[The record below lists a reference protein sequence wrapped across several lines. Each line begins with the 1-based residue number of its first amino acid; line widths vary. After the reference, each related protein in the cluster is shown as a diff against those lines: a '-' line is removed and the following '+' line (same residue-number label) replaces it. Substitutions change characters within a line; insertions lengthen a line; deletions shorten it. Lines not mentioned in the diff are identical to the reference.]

1 MEKGVREMRVIFIQ
15 TIVVI
20 DTDDHRDEPVRA
32 ESGLAEAYKTY
43 QKLRPLLLEQQDEQ
57 RQIVSQ

>member
-1 MEKGVREMRVIFIQ
+1 MEKGVREMRVIIMQ

-20 DTDDHRDEPVRA
+20 ETDDYREEPVRG
-32 ESGLAEAYKTY
+32 ESGLAEAFKSYL
-43 QKLRPLLLEQQDEQ
+43 KLRPLMLEQQDEQ

>member
-1 MEKGVREMRVIFIQ
+1 MRVIIIQ

-20 DTDDHRDEPVRA
+20 DTDDYREEPVRG
-32 ESGLAEAYKTY
+32 ESGLADALQTY

-57 RQIVSQ
+57 RQIVAQ

>member
-1 MEKGVREMRVIFIQ
+1 MRVIIIQ

-20 DTDDHRDEPVRA
+20 ETDEEPVRA

-43 QKLRPLLLEQQDEQ
+43 LKLRPLMLEQQDEQ
-57 RQIVSQ
+57 RPNVSQ

>member
-1 MEKGVREMRVIFIQ
+1 MEKGVSEMRVIIIQ

-20 DTDDHRDEPVRA
+20 DTDDYREEPVRG
-32 ESGLAEAYKTY
+32 ESGLADALQTY

-57 RQIVSQ
+57 RQIVAQ